1 MIRHIGWPQTY
12 YQMKMEKFNKIIFDI
27 FKLTPDKIKDSL
39 PIEEIPNWDS
49 MNYLLLIAEL
59 EKQFKVS
66 FNMDEVLKVKSLGD
80 IKNTLRSKG
89 IEL

>member
-1 MIRHIGWPQTY
+1 
-12 YQMKMEKFNKIIFDI
+12 MEKFNKIIFDI

-39 PIEEIPNWDS
+39 SAEEIPDWDS

-59 EKQFKVS
+59 EKQFRVS
-66 FNMDEVLKVKSLGD
+66 FNMDEVLRAKSLGD
-80 IKNTLRSKG
+80 IKSTLRSKG

>member
-1 MIRHIGWPQTY
+1 
-12 YQMKMEKFNKIIFDI
+12 MKMEKFNKIIFDI

-39 PIEEIPNWDS
+39 MVEEIPNWDS

>member
-1 MIRHIGWPQTY
+1 
-12 YQMKMEKFNKIIFDI
+12 MEKFNKIIFDI
-27 FKLTPDKIKDSL
+27 FKLAPDKIKDSL

>member
-1 MIRHIGWPQTY
+1 
-12 YQMKMEKFNKIIFDI
+12 MEKFNKIIFDI
-27 FKLTPDKIKDSL
+27 FKSAPDKIKDSL

-66 FNMDEVLKVKSLGD
+66 FNMDEVLKVRSLGD
-80 IKNTLRSKG
+80 IKNMLRSKD